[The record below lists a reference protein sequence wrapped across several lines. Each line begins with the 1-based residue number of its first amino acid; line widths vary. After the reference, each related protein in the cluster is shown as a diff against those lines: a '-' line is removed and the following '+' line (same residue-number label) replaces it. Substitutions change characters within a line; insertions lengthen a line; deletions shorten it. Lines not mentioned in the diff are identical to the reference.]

1 MASLEYCIGN
11 HQVVLPDLLDSPLLV
26 GVHHE
31 LPVPTDGLSH
41 DGTPPDVILHIRPN
55 LQLEIVEPVSHE
67 LLAELDDLL
76 LRVSQPAGGRGVG
89 GQARAQHLL
98 LPGGLQALTLSEQV
112 QGLSSGDAVL
122 NVAAVEISK

>member
-1 MASLEYCIGN
+1 MAILEYCIGN

-55 LQLEIVEPVSHE
+55 LQLEIVEPLSHE
-67 LLAELDDLL
+67 LLTARRETM
-76 LRVSQPAGGRGVG
+76 Q
-89 GQARAQHLL
+89 GQRT
-98 LPGGLQALTLSEQV
+98 LQTTERPT
-112 QGLSSGDAVL
+112 
-122 NVAAVEISK
+122 